1 MSPIPFDLVYYPAG
15 TMLIQYNKE
24 VENIQVD
31 PEKTYI
37 GPSPIKYKKL
47 EKPINVII
55 LEEQSRENYTKIW
68 FEGEEWYVK
77 E

>member
-1 MSPIPFDLVYYPAG
+1 MSPNPFDLVYYPAG
-15 TMLIQYNKE
+15 TMLLQYNKE
-24 VENIQVD
+24 VENVQVD

-68 FEGEEWYVK
+68 VEGEEWYVK

>member
-1 MSPIPFDLVYYPAG
+1 MSPNPFDLVYYPAG